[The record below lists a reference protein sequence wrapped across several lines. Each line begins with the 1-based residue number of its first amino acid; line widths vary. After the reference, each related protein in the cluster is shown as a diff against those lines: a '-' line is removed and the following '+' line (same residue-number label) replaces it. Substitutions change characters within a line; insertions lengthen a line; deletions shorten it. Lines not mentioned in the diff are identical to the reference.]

1 MVIGESHWWYQK
13 FPEIWKRW
21 LTQSLDC
28 VSERFANVWLDDEL
42 DYHAG
47 LWSYATGPQPVEHQN
62 QYEMYLKEELFEV
75 LFGKLATMCT
85 PITCY
90 DLRNCYQMV
99 VGNHFNTNRNR
110 WNDFRITYYLK
121 ANSTHSQNL
130 SLMSVSP
137 PQKKTTLYQ
146 QILHLMGLHAIR
158 NLRYWTQI
166 PVLFVHLL
174 AIQSPLNPPRKEL
187 PLRQNARTSFSC
199 WTRS

>member
-137 PQKKTTLYQ
+137 PKKKQLCINKFCTSWVFMLSGIFDIEPKSLYCSC
-146 QILHLMGLHAIR
+146 IFWPFNR
-158 NLRYWTQI
+158 PWI
-166 PVLFVHLL
+166 P
-174 AIQSPLNPPRKEL
+174 PEKNCP
-187 PLRQNARTSFSC
+187 
-199 WTRS
+199 